1 MENKLIEIKK
11 DVEKYYREIEG
22 LDITNMEILK
32 NGKIRLD
39 YLESS
44 GGGFSSVG
52 DFDMELDELVEL
64 ANYKER

>member
-32 NGKIRLD
+32 DGKIRLD
-39 YLESS
+39 FIEFC

-52 DFDMELDELVEL
+52 DFDMEFDKLVEL